1 MSTMNKT
8 VVQALMKQY
17 ISVKAKE
24 IMSAKPQGKQ
34 YMELQDMEQL
44 TAYLE
49 GMWAS
54 KCGEVPVEI
63 TAISN
68 MACAALEPDK
78 ARTQERIK
86 KALAAVSG
94 VGGVTAIISAV
105 ATALGW
111 GVSVWAAITAAVA
124 GVSLAGPIGLAV
136 VGSLAVCL
144 AGYLMFSSDS
154 KEEASEK
161 ALKIFREGIVDVIT
175 DSLWDKYKDRW
186 QD

>member
-1 MSTMNKT
+1 
-8 VVQALMKQY
+8 MKQY

-44 TAYLE
+44 TAHLE
-49 GMWAS
+49 GIWAS

-68 MACAALEPDK
+68 MACAALDPDET
-78 ARTQERIK
+78 RRQERIK
-86 KALAAVSG
+86 KALAGVSG
-94 VGGVTAIISAV
+94 VGGIATILAAV

-111 GVSVWAAITAAVA
+111 GASVWVIIIATLGGA
-124 GVSLAGPIGLAV
+124 SLAGPIALGV
-136 VGSLAVCL
+136 VGSLAVVL

-154 KEEASEK
+154 REEASEK
-161 ALKIFREGIVDVIT
+161 ALKIFREGINDVIT
-175 DSLWDKYKDRW
+175 DSLWNKYKDRW